1 MAWVRT
7 RIVSYKKG
15 RTRLAKFTSCLLRVG
30 ASSTTKIGRNDIAEI
45 LLKVTLKHQKST
57 KNIDFLI
64 FNFWTTNH
72 LHL

>member
-1 MAWVRT
+1 
-7 RIVSYKKG
+7 
-15 RTRLAKFTSCLLRVG
+15 
-30 ASSTTKIGRNDIAEI
+30 